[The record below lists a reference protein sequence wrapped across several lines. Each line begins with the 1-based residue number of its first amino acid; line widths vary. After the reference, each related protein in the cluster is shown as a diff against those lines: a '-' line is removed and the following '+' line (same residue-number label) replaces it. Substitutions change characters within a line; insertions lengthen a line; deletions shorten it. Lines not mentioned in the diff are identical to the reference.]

1 MGLWT
6 RSFRKLAPLAVAA
19 LLSGCATEVDELPNM
34 TLVPGPER
42 FDWETLSP
50 AVVDF
55 IKNTYLAHR
64 AEFPDADEPV
74 SALRAFVDGQ
84 ELLERG
90 DVEGALALFQR
101 AVAETPGS
109 RHAQAGLGR
118 ALLRDYERSG
128 NRDALARAAD
138 ALLKAHH
145 LGLRNNRLRYTDE
158 LAVALGELKDTERL
172 AKVFEPLV
180 ANAPS
185 DWLVS
190 LDYAAGLE
198 RAGSERAGQWY
209 AHSARV
215 RPDDV
220 PTPAVAYARWLLAR
234 GMATEAFIVLEP
246 RPGEDSSI
254 VHFFRGVAAER
265 MGNVE
270 RARVEYQGAAG
281 FSDMYPLGSAWR
293 SELAA
298 GVGVHFDDEVRPR
311 HHCAG
316 HTKLSEILYC
326 EARGEG
332 TGGMRAVGW
341 VLRTRVWRGTEKTGC
356 VISNSGATTC
366 EKYYNVGMQS
376 GQFYKCGT
384 RDAASDSVAYDVYFG
399 RVPDPYARWCATGT
413 PDSTNY
419 CSALCGAS
427 TMEGAHVDGPSF
439 FYATSSSC
447 PTTHPSG
454 CGSSPSKT
462 CGNGYTDN
470 CFYRVP

>member
-1 MGLWT
+1 MAGRILLGPWSGGGFYENLGIIVISAILEISSRMNMGLWN
-6 RSFRKLAPLAVAA
+6 RSFGKLVSLAVAA
-19 LLSGCATEVDELPNM
+19 VLSGCASGVDEPPNT
-34 TLVPGPER
+34 TLVPDQER

-50 AVVDF
+50 EVVDY
-55 IKNTYLAHR
+55 IKHNYLAHR

-90 DVEGALALFQR
+90 NVEGALVLFQR
-101 AVAETPGS
+101 AVSETPGS

-138 ALLKAHH
+138 ALLKAHQ

-158 LAVALGELKDTERL
+158 LAVVLGELKDTERL
-172 AKVFEPLV
+172 AKMFEPLV

-185 DWLVS
+185 DWMVS

-215 RPDDV
+215 RPDDE
-220 PTPAVAYARWLLAR
+220 PSPAVAYARWLLAR
-234 GMATEAFIVLEP
+234 DMAAEAFIVLEP

-270 RARVEYQGAAG
+270 RARVEYQGAVG
-281 FSDMYPLGSAWR
+281 FSDLYPLGSMWR

-311 HHCAG
+311 THCAG
-316 HTKLSEILYC
+316 YTKLSEILYC

-341 VLRTRVWRGTEKTGC
+341 DVRTRVGRGAEKAGGALG
-356 VISNSGATTC
+356 NSGATTC
-366 EKYYNVGMQS
+366 ERYYNVGMQS
-376 GQFYKCGT
+376 GQFYKCGA
-384 RDAASDSVAYDVYFG
+384 RDAASDSVAYDIYFG
-399 RVPDPYARWCATGT
+399 RV
-413 PDSTNY
+413 
-419 CSALCGAS
+419 
-427 TMEGAHVDGPSF
+427 H
-439 FYATSSSC
+439 
-447 PTTHPSG
+447 
-454 CGSSPSKT
+454 PSKT
-462 CGNGYTDN
+462 CGNGYIDN
-470 CFYRVP
+470 CFYRVQ